1 MFDDEPKPLPE
12 GPTARAIKLQILIG
26 LLDATL
32 DHERHKDTPFVAQE
46 WLVRHYPHVTPDDL
60 EDVLSA
66 GRAALARLTVR

>member
-1 MFDDEPKPLPE
+1 MFEDEPKPLPD

-32 DHERHKDTPFVAQE
+32 DHERHKDTPFAAPE
-46 WLVRHYPHVTPDDL
+46 WLVRHYPHITPADL